1 MEQGEIILYQPD
13 EAVKLEVRLEDET
26 VWLTQ
31 EQIADLFGTKRP
43 AITKHLNN
51 IYKSGELDIDSTCSI
66 LEHMGNDGKQRYTTK
81 YYNLDAILSIGYRVN
96 SKNATLFR
104 KWANSV
110 LKDYL
115 LKGYSINKRLSEL
128 ERTVA
133 QHTEKIDFFVRT
145 ALPPV
150 EGIFYNGQIFDAYKF
165 ATDLVKSA
173 RRSIVLI
180 DNYVDET
187 VLLMLSK
194 RSVGVSATIYT
205 QRITQQLQLDLD
217 RHNSQYPPIDIRT
230 YRDSHD
236 RFLIVDETDVYH
248 IGASLKDLGKKMF
261 AFSKLDIPAARQS
274 TERQVVDLER
284 FAAGRGYEVTAVFE
298 EKISGRKANIERP
311 VLSRC
316 LEYCTDPQNRVD
328 MLLLTE
334 ISRLGRSTLEI
345 LKALDTLHTHKI
357 CVYIQNL
364 NLETLRPDKTV
375 NPLSSLITTLLGEL
389 AAIERQ
395 GIIDRL
401 NSGRE
406 LYIQKGGRLG
416 RKPGSRKTAE
426 QRKEEYREAIALLK
440 KGYSIR
446 NVAKLTG
453 KAVSTIQQV
462 KKDFINS

>member
-1 MEQGEIILYQPD
+1 MN
-13 EAVKLEVRLEDET
+13 VV
-26 VWLTQ
+26 
-31 EQIADLFGTKRP
+31 
-43 AITKHLNN
+43 
-51 IYKSGELDIDSTCSI
+51 IYS
-66 LEHMGNDGKQRYTTK
+66 
-81 YYNLDAILSIGYRVN
+81 RV
-96 SKNATLFR
+96 S
-104 KWANSV
+104 
-110 LKDYL
+110 
-115 LKGYSINKRLSEL
+115 
-128 ERTVA
+128 
-133 QHTEKIDFFVRT
+133 
-145 ALPPV
+145 
-150 EGIFYNGQIFDAYKF
+150 
-165 ATDLVKSA
+165 
-173 RRSIVLI
+173 
-180 DNYVDET
+180 
-187 VLLMLSK
+187 
-194 RSVGVSATIYT
+194 
-205 QRITQQLQLDLD
+205 
-217 RHNSQYPPIDIRT
+217 SQ
-230 YRDSHD
+230 S
-236 RFLIVDETDVYH
+236 
-248 IGASLKDLGKKMF
+248 
-261 AFSKLDIPAARQS
+261 ARQS

-311 VLSRC
+311 
-316 LEYCTDPQNRVD
+316 
-328 MLLLTE
+328 
-334 ISRLGRSTLEI
+334 EI

>member
-1 MEQGEIILYQPD
+1 MN
-13 EAVKLEVRLEDET
+13 VV
-26 VWLTQ
+26 
-31 EQIADLFGTKRP
+31 
-43 AITKHLNN
+43 
-51 IYKSGELDIDSTCSI
+51 IYS
-66 LEHMGNDGKQRYTTK
+66 
-81 YYNLDAILSIGYRVN
+81 RV
-96 SKNATLFR
+96 S
-104 KWANSV
+104 
-110 LKDYL
+110 
-115 LKGYSINKRLSEL
+115 
-128 ERTVA
+128 
-133 QHTEKIDFFVRT
+133 
-145 ALPPV
+145 
-150 EGIFYNGQIFDAYKF
+150 
-165 ATDLVKSA
+165 
-173 RRSIVLI
+173 
-180 DNYVDET
+180 
-187 VLLMLSK
+187 
-194 RSVGVSATIYT
+194 
-205 QRITQQLQLDLD
+205 
-217 RHNSQYPPIDIRT
+217 SQ
-230 YRDSHD
+230 S
-236 RFLIVDETDVYH
+236 
-248 IGASLKDLGKKMF
+248 
-261 AFSKLDIPAARQS
+261 ARQS

-284 FAAGRGYEVTAVFE
+284 FAAGRGYEGTAGFE

-328 MLLLTE
+328 KLLLTE

-345 LKALDTLHTHKI
+345 LKALATLHTHKI